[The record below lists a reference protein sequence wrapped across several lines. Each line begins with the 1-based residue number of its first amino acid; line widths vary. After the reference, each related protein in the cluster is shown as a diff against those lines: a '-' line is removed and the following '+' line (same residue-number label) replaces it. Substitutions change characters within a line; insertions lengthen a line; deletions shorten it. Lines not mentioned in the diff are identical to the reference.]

1 MSMKTNPYLTIILV
15 ALSAPLLFTPDIG
28 AAERAASKSKFL
40 VYVGTYTGKGSKG
53 IYAYRFDP
61 ATDQLT
67 SLGLA
72 AETVNP
78 SFLAVDPT
86 RRFLYAV
93 NEISQYE
100 GRSSGGVSAF
110 VIAAETGKLTFLNEV
125 PSGGAGPCHV
135 SVDKTGR
142 YVLVAN
148 YGGGSVAVFPILKDG
163 RLGEASA
170 FVQHKGAS
178 INPQRQEGPHAHS
191 IYTSPDNRFVISADL
206 GLDEVLIYR
215 FDAAKGTLTPNYPAF
230 AVTSSGAGPRHFAF
244 HPNGK
249 FGYVIDE
256 MMSTITAFSYQQA
269 SGALDVI
276 QTISTLPQDFKGQ
289 SNAAEVEVH
298 ASGKYLYGSNR
309 GHDSIAVFAINS
321 RKGTLTPVEDVP
333 TLGKEP
339 RSFAIDPTGTFLFA
353 ANQNS
358 DNIVEFRIEPAN
370 GRLTPTGKVLEVST
384 PVCVTFVAIQ

>member
-1 MSMKTNPYLTIILV
+1 MSMKTNPYLVIILA
-15 ALSAPLLFTPDIG
+15 ALSAPLLFTPHTG
-28 AAERAASKSKFL
+28 AAERAASKSKYL

-61 ATDQLT
+61 ATDQLS

-100 GRSSGGVSAF
+100 GRSGGGVSAF
-110 VIAAETGKLTFLNEV
+110 AIAAETGKLTFLNEV

-142 YVLVAN
+142 YALVAN

-309 GHDSIAVFAINS
+309 GHDSIAVFAINA

-339 RSFAIDPTGTFLFA
+339 RSFAIDPTGAFLFA

-358 DNIVEFRIEPAN
+358 DNIVEFRIDPAN
-370 GRLTPTGKVLEVST
+370 GRLSPTGKVLEVST
-384 PVCVTFVAIQ
+384 PVCVIFVAIQ